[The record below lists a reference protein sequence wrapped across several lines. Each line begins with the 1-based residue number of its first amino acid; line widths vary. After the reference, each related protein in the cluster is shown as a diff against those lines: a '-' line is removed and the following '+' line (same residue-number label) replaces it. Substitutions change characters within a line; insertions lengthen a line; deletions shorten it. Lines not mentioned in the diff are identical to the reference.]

1 MYCPFCQHEDTR
13 VIDSRVSEDG
23 ATIRRRREC
32 EACNERFNT
41 FETAELKLPA
51 LVKSD
56 GRREPFDE
64 RKLRTG
70 FERALQKRPV
80 SGEQIDQ
87 AVRQVIH
94 QLRTSGERELPSRRL
109 GEFVMAELKKLD
121 QVAYVRFA
129 SVYRRFA
136 DVADFREEIER
147 LERDLPGMA
156 TEQLPL
162 LDEPVRGSKR

>member
-1 MYCPFCQHEDTR
+1 MRIEPIALHRGHVATLAAWHHAQWGHLYSHWTHE
-13 VIDSRVSEDG
+13 V
-23 ATIRRRREC
+23 C
-32 EACNERFNT
+32 
-41 FETAELKLPA
+41 L
-51 LVKSD
+51 
-56 GRREPFDE
+56 
-64 RKLRTG
+64 
-70 FERALQKRPV
+70 
-80 SGEQIDQ
+80 
-87 AVRQVIH
+87 
-94 QLRTSGERELPSRRL
+94 
-109 GEFVMAELKKLD
+109 AELKKLD